1 MPSPDSKHQT
11 IEKRPVSVL
20 FLHPARY
27 LGGAPQSLL
36 ELIKSFPPGTVRAIV
51 LCPAGQTAEAFME
64 SDRCVVIRASWP
76 LPIFDH
82 NRHSY
87 YKGTRWLLL
96 IREIFFFP
104 KAFLTLLRIRR
115 MFRDIDLIHAN
126 TFQMFLFGIVAKCIL
141 NKPLLVHGRELLESS
156 RGPYR
161 RKLIEWLVRRYVDA
175 QVAINRTVAK
185 TLPQCV
191 PISIIYNS
199 WTPKRNVLQ
208 KKLCDSVTVIGML
221 GVLSPIKGVYDFVAA
236 AEICYKRN
244 LPMHFLLAGD
254 NARLANIW
262 NRLLYRIIG
271 RRLDVSSD
279 LNTFVTR
286 KKLTEYV
293 TLCGYVE
300 DIDSWYASIDVICFP
315 SHSDA
320 LGRPVL
326 EAALHAKPSVVAL
339 NPETDVGDLFLHG
352 RTGLRVP
359 QRSPEALADALEYMH
374 RNPTIRTTMGAA
386 ARGLAERRFDGEKNA
401 RHMLELYYQLISYSR
416 TS

>member
-1 MPSPDSKHQT
+1 MPSPDYKHQR

-20 FLHPARY
+20 FLHPGRY
-27 LGGAPQSLL
+27 LFGAPQSLL
-36 ELIKSFPPGTVRAIV
+36 ELIKSFSPGTVRAIV
-51 LCPAGQTAEAFME
+51 LCPAGQTAEAFMK
-64 SDRCVVIRASWP
+64 SGRCVVIQTSRP

-82 NRHSY
+82 NRDGY

-104 KAFLTLLRIRR
+104 KAFLTLLRIKR
-115 MFRDIDLIHAN
+115 MYRDIDLIHAN
-126 TFQMFLFGIVAKCIL
+126 TFQMFLFGIVAKHIL
-141 NKPLLVHGRELLESS
+141 HKPLLVHGREVLEIN

-185 TLPQCV
+185 TLPRDAPV
-191 PISIIYNS
+191 SIIYNS
-199 WTPKRNVLQ
+199 WTPKRELLQ
-208 KKLCDSVTVIGML
+208 KKLCDNVTIVGMV

-236 AEICYKRN
+236 AEICYKRG

-271 RRLDVSSD
+271 SRLDVSSD
-279 LNTFVTR
+279 LNTFVIR

-300 DIDSWYASIDVICFP
+300 DIDSWYTSIDVICFP

-326 EAALHAKPSVVAL
+326 EAAIHGKPSVVSL
-339 NPETDVGDLFLHG
+339 NPETDVSDIFLHQK
-352 RTGLRVP
+352 TGLRVLP
-359 QRSPEALADALEYMH
+359 KSPEALADALEYMH
-374 RNPTIRTTMGAA
+374 RNPAIRDTMGAA
-386 ARGLAERRFDGEKNA
+386 ARELTEKRLDSEKNA
-401 RHMLELYYQLISYSR
+401 RHMLELYYQLISR